1 LRDPYEVL
9 GVSRNASEKEIK
21 EAYRKLAKKYH
32 PDLNPNDKVAAE
44 KMKEIN
50 AAYDQIQN
58 PSAYQS
64 FYNNQNSNNY
74 QSQNTYYYSNNQ
86 YSDFEDLFKQ
96 AFNQRTSSNGNFR
109 FYTYRPRGI
118 FGIIRTIILISI
130 LFNILRSCFGSYY
143 YYSPYSYYYSYDRPY
158 YSDSETKPS

>member
-32 PDLNPNDKVAAE
+32 PDLNPNDTVAAE

-64 FYNNQNSNNY
+64 FYNNQNSNNNY
-74 QSQNTYYYSNNQ
+74 QSQNTYYYSNSA
-86 YSDFEDLFKQ
+86 SDFEDFFNQ
-96 AFNQRTSSNGNFR
+96 AFNQRRSTNSNFR

-118 FGIIRTIILISI
+118 FGLIRTIILISI
-130 LFNILRSCFGSYY
+130 LFNILRSCFGGYYY
-143 YYSPYSYYYSYDRPY
+143 YYSPYYGYGYGQPSYN
-158 YSDSETKPS
+158 DSETRPS